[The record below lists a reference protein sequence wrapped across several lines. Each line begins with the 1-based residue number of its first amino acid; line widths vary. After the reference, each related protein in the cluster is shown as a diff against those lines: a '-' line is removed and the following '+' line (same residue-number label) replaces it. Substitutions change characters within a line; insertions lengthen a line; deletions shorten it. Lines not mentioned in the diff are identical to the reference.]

1 MGDIDDSGNSALD
14 SFINNEAPNMG
25 SQLNQQQ
32 ILLKLRPTLPRKQ
45 YDIPRFSPSVA
56 WKLLETI
63 DISHISN
70 ETNNS
75 SFGPPNAGS
84 HITKTYTRPLSG
96 ETENASE
103 ISITNDNKIFKDY
116 NTNSP
121 DIKIEMLNSH
131 EDDKES
137 ATNLKNYISY
147 TNNFDDDADTLS
159 LTLAMNNDIDVNNNS
174 VMKGKA
180 LGSEQNVIDNTKA
193 SKDSYHKSNFFNDTS
208 QIQLDDIDGAN
219 ENNDDPD
226 SSVILNQNYCTN
238 NNITAHGHTF
248 SLSLPRERHSADLKV
263 I

>member
-1 MGDIDDSGNSALD
+1 MYHILDPSECATSSVGDIDESGNSALD
-14 SFINNEAPNMG
+14 SFINNEAPSMS

-75 SFGPPNAGS
+75 SFAPPNTGS
-84 HITKTYTRPLSG
+84 NITKTYTRPLSG

-103 ISITNDNKIFKDY
+103 ISITND
-116 NTNSP
+116 
-121 DIKIEMLNSH
+121 IKIELVNFH
-131 EDDKES
+131 EYDEES
-137 ATNLKNYISY
+137 APNLKNDISY
-147 TNNFDDDADTLS
+147 KNNFDDDTDALS
-159 LTLAMNNDIDVNNNS
+159 SPMNNDIDVNNNS
-174 VMKGKA
+174 VMKDKA
-180 LGSEQNVIDNTKA
+180 LVVKQNVIDITKT
-193 SKDSYHKSNFFNDTS
+193 SKDSHHKSNFFNDTS
-208 QIQLDDIDGAN
+208 QIDLDDIDGVD
-219 ENNDDPD
+219 ENDDD
-226 SSVILNQNYCTN
+226 LDAGVVMSENYCTN